1 MFSAIVPEL
10 FPEVV
15 AVLHRPRII
24 LCNKHIVTNKDN
36 AIAH

>member
-1 MFSAIVPEL
+1 MFSAIVPE
-10 FPEVV
+10 FPGVV